1 MHHMSNILQ
10 WEPSHSWTGKADVE
24 DIERLR
30 RDLAALEKL
39 VALKA
44 DEVGLRLKAD
54 LQRLTP
60 AEQALAALQADF
72 AGLKRHVAETT
83 HQIQEQLDQ
92 LDQWVKSGAVAACL
106 QALCNKQ
113 AQTIDELCGQHREKF
128 LEITRTAEGAESEI
142 KSFSKA
148 CRETLQATTQVAADA
163 QSSAEQYLQTMA
175 RLAAES
181 AAHSAAAQTASQES
195 QGRCAEE
202 RDLRNKF
209 EQMIQ
214 TTLGEVNQTRTGL
227 LEVATAIFD
236 LKESV
241 IATAEQSRLYALD
254 AGKNL
259 DQTGQLL
266 DRGAEQLALCKDA
279 LDRAQAA
286 QGTQEDL
293 ACRITDQLNKAK
305 NYRLELK
312 SVALKT
318 EIDLG
323 KVRQRNGTFRG
334 RLRWLLRGS
343 PESFGPV

>member
-72 AGLKRHVAETT
+72 AGLKRHIAETT

-113 AQTIDELCGQHREKF
+113 AQTIDELC
-128 LEITRTAEGAESEI
+128 AEGAESEI

-195 QGRCAEE
+195 QARCAEE
-202 RDLRNKF
+202 RELRNKF

-214 TTLGEVNQTRTGL
+214 TTVAEVNQTRTGL